1 MSITAPS
8 QLAEELTA
16 YLRQA
21 SAARGRP
28 FTTLDPRAAFFDTG
42 VLDSLSLLD
51 FVSHIERRYQIPVPG
66 PDIAPENFGSLA
78 AVVAYLNA
86 RLGQPDT
93 P

>member
-1 MSITAPS
+1 MSTPVHA
-8 QLAEELTA
+8 QLADELTE
-16 YLRQA
+16 YLRET

-78 AVVAYLNA
+78 AVVAYLHA
-86 RLGQPDT
+86 RLRP
-93 P
+93 PHAP